1 MSLFDFTGIS
11 TEGSGVTL
19 ETGRYKVSTN
29 DRWTVT
35 KTDSGN
41 MTLRIPFTVLEQGQ
55 YEGGTASMYHT
66 IMLPPS
72 NYNSMADKEK
82 AEIADKIR
90 YNKQLTLQLFA
101 NLGLINEET
110 DRDQNT
116 GGLHADFEY
125 GEKDDYDRVPV
136 TCLKVVT
143 PNGEERRNLNGRIA
157 QAVVVQSS
165 YTKTGVKVDRFEPI
179 GDPKGQNTETQPS
192 TQQPTQQ
199 TTEQQQPKINKGMP
213 F

>member
-11 TEGSGVTL
+11 TEGSGVQL
-19 ETGRYKVSTN
+19 APGRYKVSTN
-29 DRWTVT
+29 DNWTVT

-41 MTLRIPFTVLEQGQ
+41 MSLRIPFTVLESGE

-66 IMLPPS
+66 IMLPPEGYS
-72 NYNSMADKEK
+72 SMSDKEK

-116 GGLHADFEY
+116 GALHADFEY

-136 TCLKVVT
+136 NCLKVTT
-143 PNGEERRNLNGRIA
+143 PNGEERRSLGGRIA
-157 QAVVVQSS
+157 IAVVVTSS
-165 YTKTGVKVDRFEPI
+165 YTKSGVKVDRFDPA
-179 GDPKGQNTETQPS
+179 GDAKQQA
-192 TQQPTQQ
+192 QQPQPQQ
-199 TTEQQQPKINKGMP
+199 VQPEQQPQQQPQKPNAIP